1 MLENQN
7 VGFGFSVDSGGD
19 ASIFATNQ
27 LPDVFGI
34 VKAKLQQAASSPDLF
49 FQVFGDKANT
59 AEIQAVRSQ
68 WSVGDFSQL
77 PSIQILSAANANG
90 AFGAYA
96 NSNQTI
102 YLSDALFQSGAAP
115 TNSILE
121 AAGVLIEETF
131 HWLDDLVGTDTQG
144 DEGELGK
151 MLVFGAPMSNAEL
164 TRIRQDDDRGFIS
177 VNGQTIAVEMDNT
190 LALANNLGTV
200 SGNITR
206 TGFVGSSD
214 TNDYYR
220 FSVSNSSNFTLA
232 LNGLSADADV
242 QLLNSSGVVLQS
254 SAAGG
259 SSPESISRL
268 LAAGDYYVRVHQF
281 SGDTNYNL
289 SLTALIPDLAGNT
302 LATARNIGALS
313 GTRTFADA
321 VGSSDTNDYYRF
333 SVSNSSNFT
342 LALNGLSADAD
353 VQLLNSSGVVLQSS
367 AAGGSSPESIS
378 RLLAAG
384 DYYVRVHQFSG
395 DTNYNLSLTAL
406 IPDLAGN
413 TLATARNIGAL
424 SGTRTFADAVG
435 SSDTNDYYRFSVSN
449 SSNFTLALNGL
460 SADADVQLLNSSG
473 VLIQGS
479 YLEGSLPES
488 ITRTLNAGTY
498 YIRVFPYSGDT
509 NYNLSL
515 SATPIPIVIPPG
527 GGDGA
532 PNTLATAR
540 NVGTLSTTQTFND
553 FVGST
558 DTNDYYKFTVAQS
571 GNFTLALSGLT
582 ADADVELLNSTGGLI
597 QRAAAGGLSSETI
610 SRLLNV
616 GTYYVRVYPYA
627 GNTNYQL
634 TLGVAPASAGGF
646 NSTYG
651 YGLVNAAAAVA
662 RAIGQQTPFADVADL
677 GGNNWGNDLVNAPE
691 VWARGN
697 RGQGIVVAVLDT
709 GVDYNHVDL
718 NDNIW
723 INTGEIAGNGVDDD
737 RNGYIDDVRGWD
749 FIGRDNNPMD
759 GGYHGTHVAGTIA
772 AENNGMGATGVAS
785 SARIM
790 AVRVLGP
797 NGGTSADVASGIRYA
812 ASNGANV
819 INLSLGGSFDSGIAS
834 AIQFASS
841 RGSIVVMA
849 SGNDGASQPGNP
861 ASIATQFGI
870 AVGAVDIN
878 RNNASFSNRAGS
890 NSAMQYVVAP
900 GVNIYSTVP
909 GNTYRLLDGTSM
921 ATPHVAGVVALMLAA
936 NRSLTPD
943 QVRNIITTTASG
955 YSSQSAAVAGIGITS
970 TTNTN
975 LLNSLSYSSISRTVA
990 TARPLMT
997 STDLFG
1003 NENWNYD
1010 LVNEPDWVLGI
1021 I

>member
-206 TGFVGSSD
+206 TGF
-214 TNDYYR
+214 
-220 FSVSNSSNFTLA
+220 
-232 LNGLSADADV
+232 
-242 QLLNSSGVVLQS
+242 
-254 SAAGG
+254 
-259 SSPESISRL
+259 
-268 LAAGDYYVRVHQF
+268 
-281 SGDTNYNL
+281 
-289 SLTALIPDLAGNT
+289 
-302 LATARNIGALS
+302 
-313 GTRTFADA
+313 